1 MKMSKEEK
9 AGYLVGVIG
18 VVVILGLLIGWVRNI
33 VIVSQSD
40 FGEVTGFLVV
50 RIIGILVA
58 PIGAVLGW
66 F

>member
-1 MKMSKEEK
+1 MSKEEK

-33 VIVSQSD
+33 VIVAQSD